1 MKAGIRKVTMG
12 FVLTTLVA
20 LPLTL
25 WPSAK
30 PADAIVDKHVPVA
43 KYGTVKVTNQV
54 NSQSNVS
61 KAYVGTGKP
70 VSNSKIINSEKVA
83 PASNGM
89 VSIQAIIGTDDRTR
103 VTNTTTYPYRAIAH
117 IESDIGGCT
126 GWFIGPDT
134 VVTAG
139 HCIYNTSTKRWAS
152 YARVY
157 PGRNGSNAPYGY
169 ANAINFYS
177 VSGWVNNGD
186 PNYDYGA
193 IKLDRAIGNTTGWFG
208 YRYSTTS
215 LDGTR
220 QNISGY
226 PGDKTYGTQWQH
238 ADQIRQTASMRLYYQ
253 NDTYGGQSGSPV
265 YEPNN
270 SSCGG
275 PCGLAVHAYGGS
287 TYNSGTR
294 ITQAVFNNFNTWKN
308 Q

>member
-1 MKAGIRKVTMG
+1 MKTGIRKVTMG
-12 FVLTTLVA
+12 LVFSA
-20 LPLTL
+20 LVSLPLTM
-25 WPSAK
+25 WPSAQS
-30 PADAIVDKHVPVA
+30 ADAVVDKHAPVA
-43 KYGTVKVTNQV
+43 KYGTIKATNSANV
-54 NSQSNVS
+54 QSNVS
-61 KAYVGTGKP
+61 MAYEGTGKTVP
-70 VSNSKIINSEKVA
+70 NSKITNSEKVA
-83 PASNGM
+83 PASNG
-89 VSIQAIIGTDDRTR
+89 SIGIQSIIGADNRTR
-103 VTNTTTYPYRAIAH
+103 VTSTTTYPYRAIAH

-126 GWFIGPDT
+126 GWLIGPDT

-139 HCIYNTSTKRWAS
+139 HCVYDPGTRRWAS

-157 PGRNGSNAPYGY
+157 PGRNGSTAPYGS
-169 ANAINFYS
+169 ANAVNFYS
-177 VSGWVNNGD
+177 VTGWTNSGD

-208 YRYSTTS
+208 YRYTTAS
-215 LDGTR
+215 LTGTAE
-220 QNISGY
+220 NISGY

-238 ADQIRQTASMRLYYQ
+238 ADQIRQTSTLRLYYQ

-294 ITQAVFNNFNTWKN
+294 ITQAVYNNFNTWKN